1 MRRLLV
7 ALVVALVVGG
17 AVGTLMLRD
26 PGYVLISYDD
36 MSLETSV
43 WFALL
48 ALLVGYFTLRLVFGV
63 AIRIARGGAGIA
75 AWQQNRR
82 ARAAQAR
89 TTRGL
94 LLVGEGDWAG
104 GRKALL
110 ADAGELEAPWVNY
123 VVAAQAANE
132 LGDASDRDALLDK
145 AVAATPGSEF
155 AAAMTRA
162 ELQMSASQYRDA
174 VATLSKARQDA
185 PSQPRL
191 LKLLATSYEQLG
203 DWDALLALA
212 PELKRRGVYAVDA
225 MRTAQARWCVAS
237 FDRSDAA
244 STGAQLLERW
254 NAVDKE
260 MRDEARVIGAYARA
274 LSNVGANAEAEAA
287 LAKALSR
294 EWNAE
299 LVALYGRIVD
309 RPDRQLATAEGWLK
323 SRPNDAALLL
333 TLGRLAAAN
342 RDWSKAREYF
352 EASLKQQRSVEV
364 YGELGRL
371 CLALGERPRGAE
383 LLAQGLE
390 LSGQLPALPMP
401 TADSAPR

>member
-1 MRRLLV
+1 MRRLLA
-7 ALVVALVVGG
+7 ALVAALVVGG

-26 PGYVLISYDD
+26 PGYVLIAWED

-48 ALLVGYFTLRLVFGV
+48 ALLIGYFALRLVLGV
-63 AIRIARGGAGIA
+63 TTRIARGGAGIA

-82 ARAAQAR
+82 ARVAQAR

-110 ADAGELEAPWVNY
+110 ADAQDLEVPWVNY
-123 VVAAQAANE
+123 VVAAQAANA

-155 AAAMTRA
+155 AAAIMRA
-162 ELQMSASQYRDA
+162 ELQMSAAQHHEA
-174 VATLSKARQDA
+174 VATLLKAKQDA
-185 PSQPRL
+185 PSQPRV
-191 LKLLATSYEQLG
+191 LKLLASCYEQLG

-212 PELKRRGVYAVDA
+212 SDLKRRGVYPADA
-225 MRTAQARWCVAS
+225 LRSAQSRWCIAS
-237 FDRSDAA
+237 FERPA
-244 STGAQLLERW
+244 TPQLIERW
-254 NAVDKE
+254 NAIDKE
-260 MRDEARVIGAYARA
+260 LRDDPRVIAAYARA
-274 LSNVGANAEAEAA
+274 LSRAGANSEAEAT

-309 RPDRQLATAEGWLK
+309 RADRQLATAEGWLK
-323 SRPNDAALLL
+323 ARPNDAALLL
-333 TLGRLAAAN
+333 ALGRLAAAN
-342 RDWSKAREYF
+342 RDWGKAREYF
-352 EASLKQQRSVEV
+352 EASLKQQRSVEI

-390 LSGQLPALPMP
+390 MSGQLPALPMP
-401 TADSAPR
+401 PGDSAAR

>member
-7 ALVVALVVGG
+7 ALVAALVVGG

-26 PGYVLISYDD
+26 PGYVLVTYDD

-48 ALLVGYFTLRLVFGV
+48 ALLVGYFVLRLVMGL
-63 AIRIARGGAGIA
+63 ARRIARGGAGIA
-75 AWQQNRR
+75 AWQQGRR
-82 ARAAQAR
+82 ARGAQAR

-94 LLVGEGDWAG
+94 LLVAEGDWAG

-110 ADAGELEAPWVNY
+110 ADAKNLEAPWVNY
-123 VVAAQAANE
+123 VAAAQAANE

-162 ELQMSASQYRDA
+162 EMQMSASQHREA
-174 VATLSKARQDA
+174 VATLLKAKEDA

-191 LKLLATSYEQLG
+191 LKLLASCYEQLG
-203 DWDALLALA
+203 DWEALLALA
-212 PELKRRGVYAVDA
+212 PDLRRRGVYPPDA
-225 MRTAQARWCVAS
+225 LRATQLRWSIAS
-237 FDRSDAA
+237 FERHNGAA
-244 STGAQLLERW
+244 VPQLVERW
-254 NAVDKE
+254 NGVDKE
-260 MRDEARVIGAYARA
+260 LRDDARLIGAYARA
-274 LSNVGANAEAEAA
+274 LSNVGANAEAEAT

-294 EWNAE
+294 EWNEE

-309 RPDRQLATAEGWLK
+309 RAERQLATAEGWLK

-333 TLGRLAAAN
+333 ALGRLAAAN
-342 RDWSKAREYF
+342 RDWGKAREYF
-352 EASLKQQRSVEV
+352 EASLKERRSAEV

-390 LSGQLPALPMP
+390 MSGQLPALPMP
-401 TADSAPR
+401 AGDSASR